1 MTMRCPRTRRG
12 LRLACQFGSNQEPP
26 LRLCEGT
33 RASKRHTGLEAR
45 LDAQSTLHAYLPAL
59 RVGVTIGGPYNLTR
73 PGPVRRTIAAAVPHA
88 TYCQEVIVLFG
99 LEGGDMDFNGT
110 RNLNCAEVAI
120 GVVTGE
126 KARVNTRTH
135 Q

>member
-59 RVGVTIGGPYNLTR
+59 RVGVTIGGPYNLT
-73 PGPVRRTIAAAVPHA
+73 PTGPVRRTAAAAVLHA
-88 TYCQEVIVLFG
+88 THRQEVFILFC
-99 LEGGDMDFNGT
+99 LEGVDM
-110 RNLNCAEVAI
+110 EV
-120 GVVTGE
+120 
-126 KARVNTRTH
+126 
-135 Q
+135 